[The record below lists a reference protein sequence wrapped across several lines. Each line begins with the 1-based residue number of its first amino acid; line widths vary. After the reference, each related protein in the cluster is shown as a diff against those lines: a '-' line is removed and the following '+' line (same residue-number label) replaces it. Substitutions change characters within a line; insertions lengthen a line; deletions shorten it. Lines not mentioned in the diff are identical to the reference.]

1 MLSYS
6 VVTGRIEHLF
16 GETRHIDFINK
27 LAQDST
33 VASDLFVFFGGGG
46 EGEET
51 VKTEIELPPPVVRK
65 KSRRVFYKE
74 VYVVRTILQKCLFR
88 LHPFFLHAKY

>member
-33 VASDLFVFFGGGG
+33 VASDLFVFFWGGG
-46 EGEET
+46 ERGGKQLKRKSNCPRLSSEKNQGEYFT
-51 VKTEIELPPPVVRK
+51 RK
-65 KSRRVFYKE
+65 
-74 VYVVRTILQKCLFR
+74 CM
-88 LHPFFLHAKY
+88 